1 VNQPPNQPPNQPSNQ
16 PPKQPQPS
24 STRQPSIQVRPA
36 QVSAGG
42 AAVPQA
48 KPPQPPQKRH
58 PALVSAVRPE
68 TVSTARP
75 QAAPRAAAA
84 EFRGTPER
92 LILVLEK
99 SKALYQQ
106 LLAHSKDRR
115 AALRAG
121 DFAGFSQI
129 DEPER
134 RIVAQIEELDQLRL
148 GEAKALAMRVG
159 LSPDASL
166 VEIAEKLPHASG
178 GRVIALR
185 DELRSLVLEV
195 RRESSVVRQAAERLS
210 AHIAGIV
217 QSVHSVLAHAN
228 IYSSGGQIATV
239 GGGVISSLDI
249 RS

>member
-1 VNQPPNQPPNQPSNQ
+1 VNQPSNQPPNQ

-36 QVSAGG
+36 QVAAGG

-148 GEAKALAMRVG
+148 GEAKALAVAAAALVG
-159 LSPDASL
+159 PAKSARRRPGD
-166 VEIAEKLPHASG
+166 
-178 GRVIALR
+178 RN
-185 DELRSLVLEV
+185 ELGD
-195 RRESSVVRQAAERLS
+195 RQAGGEDLGLERADGS
-210 AHIAGIV
+210 RDNSPAHEHPAG
-217 QSVHSVLAHAN
+217 
-228 IYSSGGQIATV
+228 T
-239 GGGVISSLDI
+239 
-249 RS
+249 

>member
-1 VNQPPNQPPNQPSNQ
+1 MKQPHT
-16 PPKQPQPS
+16 KPQPS
-24 STRQPSIQVRPA
+24 TPGRTPQVQPTVQV
-36 QVSAGG
+36 
-42 AAVPQA
+42 AAQA
-48 KPPQPPQKRH
+48 KAPPVKQH
-58 PALVSAVRPE
+58 PAIKSAMRPE
-68 TVSTARP
+68 TVPPARVP
-75 QAAPRAAAA
+75 SAPRAVSAA

-92 LILVLEK
+92 LVTVLERT
-99 SKALYQQ
+99 KALYQQ
-106 LLAHSKDRR
+106 LHGHSKARR

-121 DFAGFSQI
+121 DFAGFSKI

-148 GEAKALAMRVG
+148 GESKALAARLG
-159 LSPDASL
+159 LPPDASL
-166 VEIAEKLPHASG
+166 AEIGQRLPPAIG
-178 GRVIALR
+178 ARVIALR
-185 DELRSLVLEV
+185 EELRALVLEV

-228 IYSSGGQIATV
+228 IYSSGGQIATA

>member
-1 VNQPPNQPPNQPSNQ
+1 MNQPPNQTPKQPS
-16 PPKQPQPS
+16 KQPQP
-24 STRQPSIQVRPA
+24 TIQVRPG

-48 KPPQPPQKRH
+48 KPPQPPQKQH
-58 PALVSAVRPE
+58 PALMSAVRPQ

-106 LLAHSKDRR
+106 LLAHSKARR

-148 GEAKALAMRVG
+148 GEAKALATRIG

-166 VEIAEKLPHASG
+166 VEIADKLPRESG

>member
-1 VNQPPNQPPNQPSNQ
+1 MKQPS
-16 PPKQPQPS
+16 PKPQP
-24 STRQPSIQVRPA
+24 TIQVRPG
-36 QVSAGG
+36 QVSGG
-42 AAVPQA
+42 TTAAPQV
-48 KPPQPPQKRH
+48 KPQHPPQKQH
-58 PALVSAVRPE
+58 PALVSATRPE
-68 TVSTARP
+68 TVAPARP
-75 QAAPRAAAA
+75 QAARSTAV
-84 EFRGTPER
+84 EFRGSPER

-99 SKALYQQ
+99 SRQLYQQ
-106 LLAHSKDRR
+106 LLGHSKERR

-121 DFAGFSQI
+121 DYAGFSKI

-148 GEAKALAMRVG
+148 GEAKALATRLG
-159 LSPDASL
+159 LPPDASL
-166 VEIAEKLPHASG
+166 VEIGEKLPRESG
-178 GRVIALR
+178 TRVIALR
-185 DELRSLVLEV
+185 EELRTLVLEV

>member
-1 VNQPPNQPPNQPSNQ
+1 M
-16 PPKQPQPS
+16 KQPNAPK
-24 STRQPSIQVRPA
+24 PNIQVRPA
-36 QVSAGG
+36 QVTAGG
-42 AAVPQA
+42 VAVPQG
-48 KPPQPPQKRH
+48 KPQPQQPPQKQH
-58 PALVSAVRPE
+58 PALKGAVRPE
-68 TVSTARP
+68 TVAPARAQP
-75 QAAPRAAAA
+75 APRAAPAT
-84 EFRGTPER
+84 EFRGNPDR
-92 LILVLEK
+92 LLVVLDK

-106 LLAHSKDRR
+106 LLEHSKARR

-121 DFAGFSQI
+121 DFAGFSKI

-148 GEAKALAMRVG
+148 GEAKALATRLG
-159 LSPDASL
+159 LAPDASL
-166 VEIAEKLPHASG
+166 VEIGERLPRDVGA
-178 GRVIALR
+178 RVLALR
-185 DELRSLVLEV
+185 EELRALVLEV

-239 GGGVISSLDI
+239 GGGAISSLDI